1 MNRIDR
7 LTAILI
13 QLQSKKRVPL
23 VEIEDR
29 FEIGRRTVFRDIRAL
44 IEAGVPIGGDAASG
58 YFIVE
63 GYHLPPVMLS
73 KEEAAAL
80 LLGGKLLAPKAD
92 EKTYKAFEE
101 ALLKIK
107 AVLRYSDKD
116 YLQTLE
122 DKVQVFQ
129 PRSTREAENQDRF
142 FPDIQKA
149 VAGHCLVDMLYYSNY
164 TESVNQRKVAP
175 LGLVYYN
182 DNWHVIAYCFLRQ
195 QIRDFRT
202 TRIQQ
207 LLVLEENFD
216 PSSYQNYEAFLTE
229 QLNRFDAE
237 EAIVEIRN
245 DITRFVADAKY
256 HYGFVSERKG
266 EKWTEMKFV
275 IPDQHFFVRWMMMHG
290 KYGRILSPPS
300 LVKRAKELSKEL
312 FEHYK

>member
-23 VEIEDR
+23 VEIEER

-44 IEAGVPIGGDAASG
+44 TEAGVPIGGDAAEG

-63 GYHLPPVMLS
+63 GYHLPPVMLN

-92 EKTYKAFEE
+92 KKTYRAFEE

-122 DKVQVFQ
+122 DKVQVLQF
-129 PRSTREAENQDRF
+129 RHSSDTEDQDRF

-149 VAGHCLVDMLYYSNY
+149 VAGHLLVDMLYYSNY
-164 TESVNQRKVAP
+164 SESINQRKVAP

-182 DNWHVIAYCFLRQ
+182 DNWHIIGFCFLRK

-202 TRIQQ
+202 TRVRE
-207 LLVLEENFD
+207 LMLLEETFD
-216 PSSYQNYEAFLTE
+216 PCDYPNYDDFLKE
-229 QLNRFDAE
+229 QLSRFDVE
-237 EAIVEIRN
+237 EVTVEIRN
-245 DITRFVADAKY
+245 DITRFISDAKY
-256 HYGFVSERKG
+256 NYGFVSEKKG
-266 EKWTEMKFV
+266 QEWTEMKFV
-275 IPDQHFFVRWMMMHG
+275 IPDHHFFVHWMMMHG

-300 LVKRAKELSKEL
+300 LIKRAKELSREI
-312 FEHYK
+312 FEHYL